1 MSRRSHGYWFNI
13 VADISQASTCRV
25 NIGSVLLQHDRI
37 IGTGYLG
44 SLPGKKH
51 CNTVGCFF
59 VDNHNLQG
67 SDDEGKSCIRTVH
80 AELNSIINANKID
93 QSEIT
98 CYTIYSPCLFCLKAL
113 LGFGV
118 AEIYYLKDYKDVWRD
133 IYIADIEKHTIG
145 EFRLIKW

>member
-1 MSRRSHGYWFNI
+1 MSRRSHGYWFGI
-13 VADISQASTCRV
+13 VDSIAKASTCRV
-25 NIGSVLLQHDRI
+25 DIGTILLQHDRI

-51 CNTVGCFF
+51 CIKVGCLF

-80 AELNSIINANKID
+80 AELNAILNANKID
-93 QSEIT
+93 QSNII
-98 CYTIYSPCLFCLKAL
+98 CYTTYAPCLSCLKAL

-118 AEIYYLKDYKDVWRD
+118 HCILYLKPYKDIWRD
-133 IYIADIEKHTIG
+133 KFIADVEKEIHRKIQ
-145 EFRLIKW
+145 LVQW